1 MNYMPLSNDQCT
13 DWHDPADLFTAEGRH
28 FRGNHSTA
36 DIEADYGSYLGPMGY
51 YGLVTGTTD
60 YERVEDIK
68 NQASDNHTDIGM
80 AASDLARSH
89 CAFIVVDGVSVGTTV
104 NFTL

>member
-1 MNYMPLSNDQCT
+1 
-13 DWHDPADLFTAEGRH
+13 
-28 FRGNHSTA
+28 
-36 DIEADYGSYLGPMGY
+36 MGF
-51 YGLVTGTTD
+51 YGLATGTTD

-68 NQASDNHTDIGM
+68 NSATSDHTELGM

-89 CAFIVVDGVSVGTTV
+89 CAIIVVDGVSVGTTV